1 MSLFSPV
8 DRSSP
13 PGQRSATRIPAEGHF
28 YRAGAEGVRAT
39 RSYAVDP
46 AALNGLPAA

>member
-1 MSLFSPV
+1 VNKGFERSGSLVPV
-8 DRSSP
+8 RV
-13 PGQRSATRIPAEGHF
+13 
-28 YRAGAEGVRAT
+28 EGVHAT